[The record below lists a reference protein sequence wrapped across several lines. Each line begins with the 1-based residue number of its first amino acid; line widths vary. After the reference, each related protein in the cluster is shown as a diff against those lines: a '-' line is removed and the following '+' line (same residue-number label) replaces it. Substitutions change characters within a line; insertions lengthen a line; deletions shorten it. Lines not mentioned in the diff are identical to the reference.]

1 MWTRKEL
8 KTKGKTAFLA
18 NYWKTLLASL
28 ILLILVGG
36 SSVGRGF
43 ANKSG
48 SKKDETAVETQV
60 QDESFSESMSD
71 AFSNGRNGNYYS
83 AIKQFT
89 NTLSEETAFSYSFTD
104 NKFSGFAAFLI
115 TVIAVLL
122 LAIAISVSLAVNAFL
137 INPLEVGCKRFFT
150 RNLNQKARVS
160 ELAYSFDNNYMNI
173 VKTCFL
179 RDIYVLLWAL
189 LLIIPGI
196 IKKYEYRM
204 IPYLLADHPEMSREE
219 AFARSKELMKGQ
231 KWNAFVLD
239 LSFLGWEIL
248 SALTLMILGIFY
260 VAPYRNMTNAA
271 LYEKLEY
278 GSIAIEEQ

>member
-36 SSVGRGF
+36 SSVGRGI

-48 SKKDETAVETQV
+48 SKKSETAVETQV

-115 TVIAVLL
+115 TVILMSEKAT
-122 LAIAISVSLAVNAFL
+122 SV
-137 INPLEVGCKRFFT
+137 T
-150 RNLNQKARVS
+150 
-160 ELAYSFDNNYMNI
+160 
-173 VKTCFL
+173 
-179 RDIYVLLWAL
+179 
-189 LLIIPGI
+189 
-196 IKKYEYRM
+196 
-204 IPYLLADHPEMSREE
+204 
-219 AFARSKELMKGQ
+219 
-231 KWNAFVLD
+231 
-239 LSFLGWEIL
+239 
-248 SALTLMILGIFY
+248 
-260 VAPYRNMTNAA
+260 
-271 LYEKLEY
+271 
-278 GSIAIEEQ
+278 